1 MEIVLICCPVSPLFY
16 GIFSDNWKRLWRSQF
31 LAYRFDIWYVGA
43 VNIEL
48 QSTFSFFRYSCSD
61 GSGNS
66 VIVTISQSTF
76 QWLVRTLAITF
87 GIEDVKFAIQALLM
101 STYKRVP
108 HCFRLFHRWIWQSC
122 YGVSPTASLIG
133 IFEYYPFYLNLYV
146 WCHLTLQMKQVHT
159 EF

>member
-66 VIVTISQSTF
+66 VIVT
-76 QWLVRTLAITF
+76 LANTF
-87 GIEDVKFAIQALLM
+87 GIEDVKFPIQALVM

-108 HCFRLFHRWIWQSC
+108 HCFRLFHIWIWQSC
-122 YGVSPTASLIG
+122 YGVSPTASLIE
-133 IFEYYPFYLNLYV
+133 IFTYYPF
-146 WCHLTLQMKQVHT
+146 
-159 EF
+159 

>member
-87 GIEDVKFAIQALLM
+87 GIEDVKFPIQALLM

-122 YGVSPTASLIG
+122 YGVSPTASLLG
-133 IFEYYPFYLNLYV
+133 IFEYYPFYLKLDV
-146 WCHLTLQMKQVHT
+146 WCHLTLQMNHLHT
-159 EF
+159 EL